1 MSLESYFRVTSY
13 ALVGTAFL
21 GLALTGELDFIS
33 VMLYPVAFAV
43 SFYADAREA
52 TRLRIREWLWRIL
65 AVAYVPFIFI
75 DAIFISNR
83 ILALVHMTLF
93 VSAAKLL
100 QDKRDRDWVFL
111 YLVSFF
117 QMLLSAGLTFNA
129 TFVASLAMFLF
140 FFVSTLAAFEIRRA
154 RREVTPGDLE
164 ILTPVKETRRAGR
177 GRVRYLVGASV
188 VQILLVAVLTL
199 PFFFFI
205 PRFGGGGVARGFG
218 EGQALTGFS
227 ETVRLGEV
235 ASIKKNHRVVMRVQ
249 LDRNPARQ
257 LRWRGIALD
266 AYDGRGWSVADRSS
280 RLSRQQNGGGDRD
293 LEFTYPRNARAVDT
307 RTLMEQRIMLESL
320 NTSALFAAR
329 RLMLL
334 KTTIPDVSI
343 TKDTNRLNDEEDIAS
358 VMAPISKGRTSYSA
372 WSDVRVPDQQQLRA
386 DSSREYPSGIAKL
399 YLQLPGRPN
408 GAALDPR
415 VEQYAREITR
425 GASSP
430 YDKARAI
437 ETHLKT
443 RFGYT
448 LNPKPTGGDPL
459 AEFLFETRE
468 GHCEY
473 FATAMTV
480 MLRTLGI
487 AARVVNGFQMGEY
500 NDLNNL
506 YTVRESDAHSW
517 VEVYFP
523 GAGGWV
529 EFDPTPAA
537 GLNDYSQGGLI
548 SRLRKYMEAAEV
560 FWLDYIVTLD
570 GDEQASIMVELQQEL
585 FTIKNRVYGYYLQA
599 KREVMA
605 AVSYLLV
612 DRRWGVGDMLKLGGL
627 LFFGALSFAALYVGA
642 AYIKRRG
649 VAATGYGPW
658 WHRMFILP
666 MWRRRRL
673 ARGDH
678 RATAVLFYEQML
690 AIAARAGLVKEPSQ
704 TPVEFADRTGLHQV
718 REITDF
724 YNSIRFGG
732 ARLRDADT
740 LRIANLL
747 FELKRAVRKS
757 EARGQKS
764 GVRSRNKSGQSGESG
779 IV

>member
-1 MSLESYFRVTSY
+1 MSLDSYFRVTSY

-21 GLALTGELDFIS
+21 GLALTGELDLIS
-33 VMLYPVAFAV
+33 ILLYPVAFGV
-43 SFYADAREA
+43 SFYADARET
-52 TRLRIREWLWRIL
+52 TRMRMREWLWRIL
-65 AVAYVPFIFI
+65 AVAYVPFIFV

-100 QDKRDRDWVFL
+100 QNKRDRDWVFL

-129 TFVASLAMFLF
+129 TFVASLATFLF

-154 RREVTPGDLE
+154 QREVTPGDLE
-164 ILTPVKETRRAGR
+164 ILTPVKETRRARR
-177 GRVRYLVGASV
+177 GRVRYLIGASV
-188 VQILLVAVLTL
+188 AQILLVAVLTL

-218 EGQALTGFS
+218 EGHALTGFS
-227 ETVRLGEV
+227 ETVKLGDV
-235 ASIKKNHRVVMRVQ
+235 ASIKKSQRVVMRVQ
-249 LDRNPARQ
+249 LDRTPPRQ
-257 LRWRGIALD
+257 IRWRGIALD
-266 AYDGRGWSVADRSS
+266 VYDGRGWSVADRNG
-280 RLSRQQNGGGDRD
+280 RLDRRRSGMSQGGGGEDRD
-293 LEFTYPRNARAVDT
+293 LEFTHRMSDRAIDQKSLT
-307 RTLMEQRIMLESL
+307 EQRVVLESL
-320 NTSALFAAR
+320 NTSTLFAAR

-334 KTTIPDVSI
+334 KTAIPDVSI
-343 TKDTNRLNDEEDIAS
+343 TRDTNRTNDEEDISS
-358 VMAPISKGRTSYSA
+358 VMAPVSKGRTSYTA
-372 WSDVRVPDQQQLRA
+372 WSDLSVPDQQQLRTDPPTEYA
-386 DSSREYPSGIAKL
+386 PAISRF

-408 GAALDPR
+408 GAGLDPR
-415 VEQYAREITR
+415 VEQFAREITR

-448 LNPKPTGGDPL
+448 LNPKPTAGDPL

-487 AARVVNGFQMGEY
+487 PARVVNGFQMGEY
-500 NDLNNL
+500 NDLNSL

-523 GAGGWV
+523 RAGGWV

-537 GLNDYSQGGLI
+537 GLNDYSQGGLV
-548 SRLRKYMEAAEV
+548 SRLRKYLEAAEV

-585 FTIKNRVYGYYLQA
+585 FTVKNRVYGFYLQM
-599 KREVMA
+599 KREVKE

-612 DRRWGVGDMLKLGGL
+612 DRDWGVGDMLKLGGV
-627 LFFGALSFAALYVGA
+627 LFAGALCLVALYVGV
-642 AYIKRRG
+642 AYIKRRP

-704 TPVEFADRTGLHQV
+704 TPAEFADRTGLHQV
-718 REITDF
+718 REITDL

-732 ARLRDADT
+732 AKLGDADT
-740 LRIANLL
+740 HRISILL
-747 FELKRAVRKS
+747 FELKRAVRGS
-757 EARGQKS
+757 EARSQK
-764 GVRSRNKSGQSGESG
+764 
-779 IV
+779 